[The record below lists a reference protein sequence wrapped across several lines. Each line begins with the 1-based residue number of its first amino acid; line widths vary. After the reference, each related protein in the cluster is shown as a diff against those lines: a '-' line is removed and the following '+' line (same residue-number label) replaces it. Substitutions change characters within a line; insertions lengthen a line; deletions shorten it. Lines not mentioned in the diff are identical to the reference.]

1 MIVVVTGFSTS
12 IGRATALEFA
22 RQGANVIATMNL
34 SNEKD
39 IDVKKLTDDDFKD
52 IRGSIEISNLDLS
65 SFKSIE
71 SFASRLQRKL
81 FFKSLDYLVL
91 NVYFHHSISKNIL
104 LIFPPNNL
112 YLPRKIFFRD
122 NLKKVLMELK
132 FILLQIIWDYFYSQN
147 CYTEKLNYLSA
158 GF

>member
-1 MIVVVTGFSTS
+1 MVVTGFSTS

-39 IDVKKLTDDDFKD
+39 IDVKKLTDDGFKD

-71 SFASRLQRKL
+71 TFSSRLQRKL

-91 NVYFHHSISKNIL
+91 NVYFHNSISKNI
-104 LIFPPNNL
+104 
-112 YLPRKIFFRD
+112 
-122 NLKKVLMELK
+122 
-132 FILLQIIWDYFYSQN
+132 
-147 CYTEKLNYLSA
+147 
-158 GF
+158 